1 VRKLNSR
8 TLRNL
13 ATQLLAKFGSVI
25 GVDLSVEACARDGNV
40 SEAGVEQVWVDAGIA
55 VNEDAFCVR
64 PWELSLRVACAQI
77 DFAAQNT

>member
-1 VRKLNSR
+1 
-8 TLRNL
+8 
-13 ATQLLAKFGSVI
+13 
-25 GVDLSVEACARDGNV
+25 
-40 SEAGVEQVWVDAGIA
+40 VDAGIA